1 MSKTF
6 ALQMLA
12 AIASANAISELVSE
26 GYHTPS
32 LDAVANVVGH
42 GVDISVAM
50 TSTQANCL
58 KTNGY

>member
-1 MSKTF
+1 
-6 ALQMLA
+6 MLA